1 MKTEYQVILERL
13 NTLERQSVI
22 GAFDKRTII
31 ELSGDVIREIAK
43 KYDNVQKGVG
53 DMMSGALIETEA
65 RTILNQGI
73 SQGISQGIKQGISQG
88 IKQGISQGIKQ
99 GVNETKKKTALIMLQ
114 DGELSIEKIAKYT
127 DLEVAEVEQLAENQ
141 SM

>member
-73 SQGISQGIKQGISQG
+73 SQGIKQGIKQGA
-88 IKQGISQGIKQ
+88 
-99 GVNETKKKTALIMLQ
+99 NETKKKTALIMLQ

-127 DLEVAEVEQLAENQ
+127 DLEIAEVVQLAETQ
-141 SM
+141 TMQGSKKS

>member
-1 MKTEYQVILERL
+1 M
-13 NTLERQSVI
+13 
-22 GAFDKRTII
+22 II
-31 ELSGDVIREIAK
+31 ALSGDMIQEIAE
-43 KYDNVQKGVG
+43 KYDTVQKGIG
-53 DMMSGALIETEA
+53 DMMRGALIETEA

-73 SQGISQGIKQGISQG
+73 KQG

-127 DLEVAEVEQLAENQ
+127 ALEIAEVEQLAETQ
-141 SM
+141 TI

>member
-1 MKTEYQVILERL
+1 MSFAIEQQEI
-13 NTLERQSVI
+13 I

-73 SQGISQGIKQGISQG
+73 SQGINQGISQG
-88 IKQGISQGIKQ
+88 IIQ

-127 DLEVAEVEQLAENQ
+127 GLEIAEVEQLAETQ
-141 SM
+141 TMQDSKKS

>member
-1 MKTEYQVILERL
+1 MSFAIEQQEI
-13 NTLERQSVI
+13 I

-73 SQGISQGIKQGISQG
+73 SQGINQGISQG
-88 IKQGISQGIKQ
+88 IIQ

-114 DGELSIEKIAKYT
+114 DGELPIEKIAKYT
-127 DLEVAEVEQLAENQ
+127 GLEIAEVEQLAETQ
-141 SM
+141 TMQDSKKS

>member
-73 SQGISQGIKQGISQG
+73 SQGIKQGIKQGA
-88 IKQGISQGIKQ
+88 
-99 GVNETKKKTALIMLQ
+99 NETKKKTALIMLQ
-114 DGELSIEKIAKYT
+114 DGELSIEKIAKYA
-127 DLEVAEVEQLAENQ
+127 DLEVAEVEQLAETQ
-141 SM
+141 TM

>member
-43 KYDNVQKGVG
+43 KYDNVQKGGG

-65 RTILNQGI
+65 RTIL
-73 SQGISQGIKQGISQG
+73 SQGISQGIKQGI
-88 IKQGISQGIKQ
+88 KQGA
-99 GVNETKKKTALIMLQ
+99 NETKKKTALIMLQ
-114 DGELSIEKIAKYT
+114 DGELSIEKIAKYA
-127 DLEVAEVEQLAENQ
+127 DLEVAEVEQLAETQ
-141 SM
+141 TM